1 LSMACSG
8 EYPRKA
14 LYLAVTLPMIVLYAV
29 LFLWLWSLLPAYAFF
44 YAALFIIVAAAQSYA
59 CTYWQCPYVGK
70 FAPCAGGF
78 CLPAGRIALLWRKAK
93 RLAGIYAIAVTV
105 GFAAFFGII
114 LYPAYFIA
122 LRGAGFL
129 LGYLAIV
136 GAYLVLFVWGICPV
150 CATRSACP
158 IGKTAMRILG
168 MLGGRGD

>member
-14 LYLAVTLPMIVLYAV
+14 LYLAVTLPMIVLYAA
-29 LFLWLWSLLPAYAFF
+29 LFLWLWSLRPAYALF
-44 YAALFIIVAAAQSYA
+44 YAALFPVVAAAQSCA
-59 CTYWQCPYVGK
+59 CAYWRCPYVGK

-78 CLPAGRIALLWRKAK
+78 CLPAGRIAMLWRKAK
-93 RLAGIYAIAVTV
+93 RSAGVYAIAVTV
-105 GFAAFFGII
+105 GFAAFFAIL

-136 GAYLVLFVWGICPV
+136 GAYLVVFVWGICPV

-158 IGKTAMRILG
+158 IGKIAMRILG